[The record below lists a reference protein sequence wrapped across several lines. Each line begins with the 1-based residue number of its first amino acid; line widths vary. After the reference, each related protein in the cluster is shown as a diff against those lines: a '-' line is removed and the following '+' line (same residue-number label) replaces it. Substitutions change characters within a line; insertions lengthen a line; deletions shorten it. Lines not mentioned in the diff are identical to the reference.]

1 MVKRAAPAPGVVP
14 PDCDESGPISPWSF
28 QAGAGCRITA
38 SHVTFS
44 DLGLSPPLLRAVGE
58 LEFVEPTPVQAAAVP
73 AILRGRDVWASART
87 GSGKTAA
94 FLLPVLDRLASR
106 PAPPSARP
114 VRALVVVPT
123 HELAVQIGEAA
134 RELGRHLSVP
144 PKVCVVIGGVS
155 INPQMMALRGGA
167 DIVVATPGRLLDL
180 AERNAIDLGTL
191 EVLVL
196 DEADRLFSLGFADE
210 LGRVL
215 ELLPARR
222 QSLLFSAT
230 LPAPVLELAERL
242 LHDPARID
250 IDAGQAPSAASIE
263 QRAIFVDAGRR
274 TALVRHLI
282 AAHGWSHTLIFVAS
296 QHRAEHVVTKL
307 ARSSIHAA
315 ALHGALSAGARAQ
328 ALADFKAKRVTVLV
342 ATDLAAR
349 GLDIEHLP
357 AVINYDL
364 PRSPVEYLH
373 RIGRTGRAG
382 ATGTAISFVSAATAP
397 HFWVIEK
404 RHQLSLSLEQ
414 LPGFEPV
421 ELDVPAADPN
431 GGVKGRRKSKKD
443 KLREAA
449 ARGAGSK

>member
-1 MVKRAAPAPGVVP
+1 M
-14 PDCDESGPISPWSF
+14 
-28 QAGAGCRITA
+28 
-38 SHVTFS
+38 TFA
-44 DLGLSPPLLRAVGE
+44 DLGLSAPLLRAVADLG
-58 LEFVEPTPVQAAAVP
+58 FVEPTPVQAAAVP
-73 AILRGRDVWASART
+73 AISNGGDVWASART

-94 FLLPVLDRLASR
+94 FLLPVLDGLASR
-106 PAPPSARP
+106 PRPSSDRP
-114 VRALVVVPT
+114 VRALVLVPT
-123 HELAVQIGEAA
+123 HELAVQIGDGA
-134 RELGRHLSVP
+134 RSLGRHLSVPPNAVP

-167 DIVVATPGRLLDL
+167 DVVVATPGRLLDL
-180 AERNAIDLGTL
+180 VGRNALSLGGV

-222 QSLLFSAT
+222 QNLLFSAT
-230 LPAPVLELAERL
+230 LPAPVLELAERML
-242 LHDPARID
+242 RDPTRID
-250 IDAGQAPSAASIE
+250 IDAGQTASAASIE

-274 TALVRHLI
+274 TALVRHLLGV
-282 AAHGWSHTLIFVAS
+282 HGWAQTLIFVAS
-296 QHRAEHVVTKL
+296 QHSAERVATKL
-307 ARSSIHAA
+307 ARASIRAA
-315 ALHGALSAGARAQ
+315 PLHGALSAGARSQ
-328 ALADFKAKRVTVLV
+328 ALADFKAKRLTVLV

-373 RIGRTGRAG
+373 RIGRTGRAA

-397 HFWVIEK
+397 HFWLIAK
-404 RHQLSLSLEQ
+404 RHQLSIALEE

-421 ELDVPAADPN
+421 ELDVPAPDPN

-443 KLREAA
+443 KLRAAA
-449 ARGAGSK
+449 ARAAGSKS